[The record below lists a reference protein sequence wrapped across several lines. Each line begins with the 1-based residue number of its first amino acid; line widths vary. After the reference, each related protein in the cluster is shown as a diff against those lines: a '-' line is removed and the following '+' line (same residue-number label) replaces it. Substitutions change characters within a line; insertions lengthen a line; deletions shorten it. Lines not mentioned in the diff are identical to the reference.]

1 MNEIFSGWAPY
12 NVILRWALR
21 SPFSHV
27 ICTQDGSNANSWLKA
42 ALKTGVPTTTMINGV
57 EPNLFAA
64 KRFEKKDLQDTPLK
78 IVFLGRIE
86 SLKGADY
93 FVDALLNIPIPC
105 RDYIEPLLIGDG
117 LLLEHLRDKVRQANA
132 HGWIKFTGAVPASDI
147 QEYLANQDFYVSLN
161 EQGHISNSSL
171 EAVAAGL
178 GVIIRKINNKN
189 STLGGAEILGF
200 DKQVVIEPTIKTAD
214 FALLLVELSK
224 NKQKTHAPKTRNLL
238 FG

>member
-12 NVILRWALR
+12 GNFTLGSSITVFACNLHPRR
-21 SPFSHV
+21 
-27 ICTQDGSNANSWLKA
+27 SNANSWLKA
-42 ALKTGVPTTTMINGV
+42 ALKTGVPTTMINGV

-93 FVDALLNIPIPC
+93 FVDVLNIPIPC

-117 LLLEHLRDKVRQANA
+117 LLLEHLRDKVRQANT

-189 STLGGAEILGF
+189 STLGVR
-200 DKQVVIEPTIKTAD
+200 K
-214 FALLLVELSK
+214 S
-224 NKQKTHAPKTRNLL
+224 
-238 FG
+238 